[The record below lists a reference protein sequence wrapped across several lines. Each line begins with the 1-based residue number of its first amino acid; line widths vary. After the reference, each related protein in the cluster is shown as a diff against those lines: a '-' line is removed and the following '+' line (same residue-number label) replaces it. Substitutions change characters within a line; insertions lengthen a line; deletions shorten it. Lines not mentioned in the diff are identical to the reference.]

1 MEGAGDLVKSKM
13 TQELEKC
20 EKFKICANLHQKDL
34 NCGILGLER
43 DYDEGLQI

>member
-1 MEGAGDLVKSKM
+1 MEEDLVKSKM

-43 DYDEGLQI
+43 DYDEALQI